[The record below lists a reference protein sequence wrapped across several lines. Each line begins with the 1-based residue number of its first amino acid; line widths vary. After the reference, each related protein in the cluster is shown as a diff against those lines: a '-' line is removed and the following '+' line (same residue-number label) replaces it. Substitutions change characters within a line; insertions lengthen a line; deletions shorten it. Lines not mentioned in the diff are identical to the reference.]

1 MGHTT
6 RKVFLAA
13 WCLIAVALGAC
24 SEVEDAPPP
33 VFIVIT
39 ATQASTS
46 TPVVIVVTA
55 TPAPPAPTL
64 VPGFAGRLRG
74 TDEDF
79 SRSSPTPIIA
89 TSTPTPTPRAT
100 RTVFPTHPPTG
111 VPLARAS
118 LETPTS
124 VPVELPTMVPTAF
137 VCGYAEV
144 VLIGAGKAHKPC
156 YTPTPTGVPI
166 FYDTATPIP
175 TRTALPTNTPTVV
188 RTSTPIP
195 TATSTETPSAAPEN
209 AVGAGPQVRHLEEK
223 QRMLELVN
231 SERNKA
237 GLKPVELGDNAAAQ
251 LHAESELANCFSSH
265 WGIDGLKTIHALFS
279 CRWLPVEW
287 GKRKWA
293 QLLHRGE

>member
-6 RKVFLAA
+6 RKAFLAV
-13 WCLIAVALGAC
+13 WCLITIVLGAC

-55 TPAPPAPTL
+55 TPEPPTPTL

-74 TDEDF
+74 AEQDF

-156 YTPTPTGVPI
+156 QTLTPTGVPI

-175 TRTALPTNTPTVV
+175 TRTALPT
-188 RTSTPIP
+188 STPIVGKTP
-195 TATSTETPSAAPEN
+195 TPTQTPTTRLTPIATRTPNQTIVPISWSSYLTKLLA
-209 AVGAGPQVRHLEEK
+209 
-223 QRMLELVN
+223 
-231 SERNKA
+231 ERTP
-237 GLKPVELGDNAAAQ
+237 L
-251 LHAESELANCFSSH
+251 SR
-265 WGIDGLKTIHALFS
+265 T
-279 CRWLPVEW
+279 
-287 GKRKWA
+287 
-293 QLLHRGE
+293 